1 MASASI
7 QLQPAHGFLPL
18 LVILVVF
25 VSLWAGMKVG
35 KARKLYD
42 VPYPQVRRAIQL
54 EFLWGYWLTWRCRR

>member
-25 VSLWAGMKVG
+25 VSLWAGMK
-35 KARKLYD
+35 ARKLYD

-54 EFLWGYWLTWRCRR
+54 EGASSCGVIG